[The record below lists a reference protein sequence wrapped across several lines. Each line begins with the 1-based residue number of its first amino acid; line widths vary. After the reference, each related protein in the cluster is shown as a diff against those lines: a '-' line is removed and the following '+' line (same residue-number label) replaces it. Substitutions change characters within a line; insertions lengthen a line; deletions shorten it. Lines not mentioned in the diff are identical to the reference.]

1 MSYLWTHIAV
11 NPIAWVVVILAA
23 MLAAGIDVATGRI
36 PNLLTVPLLIA
47 GIIWSI
53 FAGNVGGSL
62 AGGGVMMFPFL
73 LLLFFAGGG
82 AGDAKL
88 MAALGTWLGL
98 ANSIVVLIAVLLAG
112 GILAMALSVARRRV
126 PEVLGSVRTIF
137 LSGLV
142 RIVLRSELPD
152 QPHEA
157 PQNTQARNMPYGV
170 AIFVGVSLA
179 AVGVWLWHA

>member
-1 MSYLWTHIAV
+1 MSYLWTNIAL
-11 NPIAWVVVILAA
+11 NPLPWTVVILAA
-23 MLAAGIDVATGRI
+23 MVAAGIDVATGRI
-36 PNLLTVPLLIA
+36 PNLLTVPLLLA
-47 GIIWSI
+47 GIVWSI
-53 FAGNVGGSL
+53 GAGRVGGAL

-88 MAALGTWLGL
+88 MAALGAWLGL
-98 ANSIVVLIAVLLAG
+98 ANSIVVLVVVLMVGGLLA
-112 GILAMALSVARRRV
+112 LVLSVARRRV
-126 PEVLGSVRTIF
+126 SEVLRSVRTIF

-142 RIVLRSELPD
+142 RLVCRSGLPD
-152 QPHEA
+152 QTSESPE
-157 PQNTQARNMPYGV
+157 NTQARNMPYGV

>member
-11 NPIAWVVVILAA
+11 NPLPWAVVILAA
-23 MLAAGIDVATGRI
+23 MVAAGIDVATGRI
-36 PNLLTVPLLIA
+36 PNLLTVPLLVG
-47 GIIWSI
+47 GIVWSI
-53 FAGNVGGSL
+53 FAGSVGGAL

-82 AGDAKL
+82 AGDVKL

-98 ANSIVVLIAVLLAG
+98 ANSVVVLVVVLVAG
-112 GILAMALSVARRRV
+112 GVLAVVLSVARRRMS
-126 PEVLGSVRTIF
+126 EVLRSVRTIF
-137 LSGLV
+137 LNGLV
-142 RIVLRSELPD
+142 RILCRSGLPD
-152 QPHEA
+152 QTDETLE
-157 PQNTQARNMPYGV
+157 NTQARNMPYGV